1 MGTEALCGDML
12 CDGWVDGQRFN
23 SGRGFFGV
31 AGGEL
36 GGVCL

>member
-1 MGTEALCGDML
+1 MDTEALCGDML
-12 CDGWVDGQRFN
+12 WDAWVDGQRFN